1 VVFLVDLAG
10 LDHDAVED
18 RAVDAEFELNY
29 KVARIFVQLIGRP
42 ALMRGQT
49 RVACT
54 RRRSWVGARD
64 HGQPAEARQTRS
76 VQTRPPTRP
85 SPHLLKCAPEP
96 WGH

>member
-49 RVACT
+49 RVGMHSKT
-54 RRRSWVGARD
+54 LMGGRSRSW
-64 HGQPAEARQTRS
+64 
-76 VQTRPPTRP
+76 PT
-85 SPHLLKCAPEP
+85 C
-96 WGH
+96 